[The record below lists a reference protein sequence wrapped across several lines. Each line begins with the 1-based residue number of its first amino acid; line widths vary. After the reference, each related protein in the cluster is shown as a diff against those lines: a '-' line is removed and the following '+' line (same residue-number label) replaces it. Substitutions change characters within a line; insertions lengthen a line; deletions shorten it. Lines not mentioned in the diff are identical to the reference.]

1 VAAQTADDSLFF
13 YAGKKGKKKGQ
24 TLNLTE
30 FLGGDGGAYRAP
42 GSGATTTVAVS
53 STWADEMDEAEV
65 EDSRGYRQQQVLS
78 LLYRIDADS
87 DSLNP
92 ASDSDFPWIRV
103 QESSPAFADLESRHC
118 GIWIQAAGMLNPD
131 LGFAESGI
139 QQDCVFSR
147 KNPGT

>member
-1 VAAQTADDSLFF
+1 MDPDPGGPKHIRILRSRIRNTGGKVTIGYTADDGMFS

-78 LLYRIDADS
+78 LL
-87 DSLNP
+87 
-92 ASDSDFPWIRV
+92 
-103 QESSPAFADLESRHC
+103 
-118 GIWIQAAGMLNPD
+118 
-131 LGFAESGI
+131 
-139 QQDCVFSR
+139 
-147 KNPGT
+147 

>member
-1 VAAQTADDSLFF
+1 MDPDLGGPKNIRILRIRFRNTGKKVARGCTADDIMFSC
-13 YAGKKGKKKGQ
+13 AGKKGKKKGQ

-78 LLYRIDADS
+78 LL
-87 DSLNP
+87 
-92 ASDSDFPWIRV
+92 
-103 QESSPAFADLESRHC
+103 
-118 GIWIQAAGMLNPD
+118 
-131 LGFAESGI
+131 
-139 QQDCVFSR
+139 
-147 KNPGT
+147 